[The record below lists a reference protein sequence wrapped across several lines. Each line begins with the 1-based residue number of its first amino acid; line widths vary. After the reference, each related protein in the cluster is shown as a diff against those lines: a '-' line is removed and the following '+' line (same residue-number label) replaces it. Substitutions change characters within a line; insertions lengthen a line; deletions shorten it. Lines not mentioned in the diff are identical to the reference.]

1 MESNT
6 SIEDRIRM
14 HESRIAECE
23 RDLQRLEAER
33 IARWKSRLLL
43 KLALFLAV
51 VVYLMYWGTKHNWWA
66 AA

>member
-1 MESNT
+1 MEPNT

-33 IARWKSRLLL
+33 IARNRFIAWL

-66 AA
+66 A